1 MKEQFNKMAR
11 CFNLSLLG
19 WKYPDRREDY
29 AVQIKNAET
38 GSMAT
43 RAFLQAME
51 SPDDPTSYLSK
62 IFQLMKDM
70 ETERTTKGFSDAQ
83 WRKFIVRAERLYC
96 KFQETNQNKASF
108 DLLTSVVRMYHLQEL
123 SMTA

>member
-19 WKYPDRREDY
+19 WKYPDRRDNY
-29 AVQIKNAET
+29 AALIKKAAT

-70 ETERTTKGFSDAQ
+70 ETEKSSKGFSDAYWQ
-83 WRKFIVRAERLYC
+83 KFIARAERLYC
-96 KFQETNQNKASF
+96 SFQQTKQNKASF
-108 DLLTSVVRMYHLQEL
+108 DLLTAMFRMYDLQEL
-123 SMTA
+123 SMDA

>member
-19 WKYPDRREDY
+19 WKYPDRRENY
-29 AVQIKNAET
+29 AVLIKKAAT

-43 RAFLQAME
+43 RAFLQTME

-70 ETERTTKGFSDAQ
+70 ETERTSKGFTNFP
-83 WRKFIVRAERLYC
+83 WRKFLTRAQQLYSS
-96 KFQETNQNKASF
+96 FQETNQNKASF
-108 DLLTSVVRMYHLQEL
+108 DLLTAMFRMYDLQEL
-123 SMTA
+123 SMDA